1 MQVTDAVRHQVVSEA
16 EWLEARKAFLSKEKE
31 LTRQHDQLS
40 RQRRELPW
48 VKVGKEYI
56 FDTSSGRKTLAELFD
71 GRSQLIIY
79 YFMFGPEWEQGCPS
93 CSMAAEHINA
103 SLIHVNQRDV
113 TLIAVSRAPLAKIE
127 AFEKRMGWTFPWV
140 SSYGTTFNYDYHVSF
155 TREDIENNR
164 TYYNFAFQKFPAD
177 EAPGASIFYKDADGG
192 VYHTYSSYGRGLEFL
207 LGAYGYLDLVPKGR
221 DEDQLTFP
229 MAWVRHHDRYE
240 SQPRNAAASCCSSES
255 HS

>member
-1 MQVTDAVRHQVVSEA
+1 
-16 EWLEARKAFLSKEKE
+16 
-31 LTRQHDQLS
+31 
-40 RQRRELPW
+40 
-48 VKVGKEYI
+48 
-56 FDTSSGRKTLAELFD
+56 
-71 GRSQLIIY
+71 
-79 YFMFGPEWEQGCPS
+79 
-93 CSMAAEHINA
+93 
-103 SLIHVNQRDV
+103 VNQRDV